1 MLNPKYMIKQ
11 WIKSKLPR
19 SLFGRAMLILAVP
32 IVVIQIVVAAF
43 FAERLFRDVSEQMST
58 NVSLDINHVVSQINK
73 APDRIAAFS
82 EIANHARPL
91 NINVSLPL
99 EFAHRRD
106 TWEWF
111 DLSGQY
117 VVDAL
122 RLNLSDLAY
131 VDLKSD
137 RKLVKLGIASPKGPI
152 QMSFARTR
160 ASATNPHQ
168 LLVAMI
174 FTSVLFTGI
183 SVLFLNNQIR
193 PIKRLSDAAE
203 AFGRGWSIPFNPRGA
218 REVRSAGHSFLS
230 MRARIIRQIEQ
241 RTMMLSGVSHD
252 LRTPL
257 TRMKLSLGLLE
268 PSEEVEHLKRDV
280 DEMEAMLTE
289 FLDYARGDS
298 GEKTE
303 TVGIDALIKRIIR
316 NYARANETVGY
327 IFKGEAHHEKTFKCR
342 EHAVQRA
349 IENLI
354 GNAIRYGEKARIT
367 VTVDSKLVDFTV
379 EDAGPGI
386 PKDKRNDAL
395 EPFTR
400 LDESRNQNK
409 GLGSGLG
416 LAVVADVARSHG
428 GKLELFHSQDLGGL
442 KAVLS
447 IPR

>member
-1 MLNPKYMIKQ
+1 MEQ

-43 FAERLFRDVSEQMST
+43 FAERLFRDVSEQMSS
-58 NVSLDINHVVSQINK
+58 NVSLDVNHIVSQIND
-73 APDRIAAFS
+73 APDRIAAIS
-82 EIANHARPL
+82 EITNHARPL
-91 NINVSLPL
+91 NVNVSLPI
-99 EFAHRRD
+99 EFSQTRD

-111 DLSGQY
+111 DLSGKY

-122 RLNLSDLAY
+122 RLSLPNLVY

-137 RKLVKLGIASPKGPI
+137 RKLVRLGIKSSKGPI

-174 FTSVLFTGI
+174 LTSVLFTGI

-203 AFGRGWSIPFNPRGA
+203 AFGRGWSIPFHPRGA

-230 MRARIIRQIEQ
+230 MRARIIRQIDQ

-257 TRMKLSLGLLE
+257 TRMKLSLELLE
-268 PSEEVEHLKRDV
+268 PSEEVQHLERDV

-289 FLDYARGDS
+289 FLEFARGDS

-303 TVGIDALIKRIIR
+303 TVGVKALIKRIIR
-316 NYARANETVGY
+316 NYARANEPVELVFNGITA
-327 IFKGEAHHEKTFKCR
+327 GEETIKCR
-342 EHAVQRA
+342 ERAIQRA

-367 VTVDSKLVDFTV
+367 VSLDPKHVDFTV

-400 LDESRNQNK
+400 LDEARNQNK
-409 GLGSGLG
+409 GSGSGLG
-416 LAVVADVARSHG
+416 LAIAADVARSHG

-442 KAVLS
+442 KAILS

>member
-1 MLNPKYMIKQ
+1 MIEQ

-32 IVVIQIVVAAF
+32 VVVIQIVVAAF
-43 FAERLFRDVSEQMST
+43 FAERLFRDVSIQMSS
-58 NVSLDINHVVSQINK
+58 NVSLDVNHIISQINN
-73 APDRIAAFS
+73 APDRITAMS
-82 EIANHARPL
+82 EITTHAKPL
-91 NINVSLPL
+91 NINVALPP
-99 EFAHRRD
+99 EFIHTRD

-111 DLSGQY
+111 DLSGKY

-122 RLNLSDLAY
+122 RGNLDSLVY

-137 RKLVKLGIASPKGPI
+137 RKLVKLGLNSSKGPI
-152 QMSFARTR
+152 RMSFARTR

-174 FTSVLFTGI
+174 LTSVLFTGI

-268 PSEEVEHLKRDV
+268 PSEEVKHLERDV

-289 FLDYARGDS
+289 FLEFARGDS

-303 TVGIDALIKRIIR
+303 TVGIKALVKRIIR
-316 NYARANETVGY
+316 NYARANEPIEL
-327 IFKGEAHHEKTFKCR
+327 IFEGASRHEENFKCR
-342 EHAVQRA
+342 ERAIQRA

-367 VTVDSKLVDFTV
+367 VTLEPKRVTFSV

-386 PKDKRNDAL
+386 PKEKRNDAM

-400 LDESRNQNK
+400 LDEARNQNQ
-409 GLGSGLG
+409 GSGSGLG
-416 LAVVADVARSHG
+416 LAIAADIARSHG
-428 GKLELFHSQDLGGL
+428 GKLDLSHSQDLGGL
-442 KAVLS
+442 KATLS